1 MNEKDRK
8 VAAMS
13 GADDMFGKDAEFDEF
28 ERQYQQHNQDL
39 YDLVSKFM
47 DEKELDED
55 FMAQLLLDITIG
67 MRMAAYG
74 MNVESPSVAGL
85 KIDLDRWRRDI
96 DDLVRE
102 AKKGAENYIRTV
114 KEARAAAEAEAE
126 EEPK

>member
-1 MNEKDRK
+1 
-8 VAAMS
+8 MS

-28 ERQYQQHNQDL
+28 EKQYQRHNQDL

-85 KIDLDRWRRDI
+85 KIDLDRWRRDL

-102 AKKGAENYIRTV
+102 AKRGAENYIRTV
-114 KEARAAAEAEAE
+114 KEARAAAEGEAE

>member
-1 MNEKDRK
+1 
-8 VAAMS
+8 MS

-28 ERQYQQHNQDL
+28 EKQYQRHNQDL

-55 FMAQLLLDITIG
+55 FMAQLLLDLTIG
-67 MRMAAYG
+67 MRMTAYG

-85 KIDLDRWRRDI
+85 KIDLDRWRRDL

-102 AKKGAENYIRTV
+102 AKRGAENYIRTV
-114 KEARAAAEAEAE
+114 KEARAAAEGEAEAEVE